1 MTFDLRVDVV
11 SWREHLATVLAEH
24 PGLVPVAKGNG
35 YGFGIDLLGAE
46 TGRLG
51 LGALAV
57 GTRYEVAAARTE
69 YAGDLL
75 VLTPWDHRIDPL
87 PASGDPTIRTVSSVE
102 ALHAL
107 QASGAAAR
115 VVAPDAWSACSAS
128 TDDTVR
134 IVGSPDSGSG
144 SMRWSQGVSTRTSPV

>member
-1 MTFDLRVDVV
+1 MTFDLRVDVE
-11 SWREHLATVLAEH
+11 SWREHLAAVLAQH

-57 GTRYEVAAARTE
+57 GTRYAVAKARQAYT
-69 YAGDLL
+69 GDVL

-87 PASGDPTIRTVSSVE
+87 PESDDPTIRTVSSVE

-107 QASGAAAR
+107 QASG
-115 VVAPDAWSACSAS
+115 
-128 TDDTVR
+128 T
-134 IVGSPDSGSG
+134 
-144 SMRWSQGVSTRTSPV
+144 